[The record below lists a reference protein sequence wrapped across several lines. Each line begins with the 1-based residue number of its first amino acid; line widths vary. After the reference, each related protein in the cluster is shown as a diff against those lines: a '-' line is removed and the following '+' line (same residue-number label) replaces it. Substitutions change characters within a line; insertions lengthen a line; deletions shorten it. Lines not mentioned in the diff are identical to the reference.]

1 MYSLW
6 VGREF
11 ISGEDLGKIDRG
23 EIEKEINERRKEGR
37 KEGKKD
43 RKKDSNG
50 VETREVLRINVIL
63 RPVHVTV
70 VALEKL

>member
-23 EIEKEINERRKEGR
+23 KTEEEINERRKEGK
-37 KEGKKD
+37 KE

-63 RPVHVTV
+63 RPVHVTI